1 MCEKCIRAAR
11 RLGHKPLT
19 YGQIK
24 FLAHTEDIPVF
35 SLSVPG
41 GGSLAVYRDVP
52 LFKNRGI
59 NYAIQAHQYKIK
71 RKKTNK
77 KIYNRKRLDPVV

>member
-24 FLAHTEDIPVF
+24 FFAHTEDSPVF
-35 SLSVPG
+35 SIPIPG
-41 GGSLAVYRDVP
+41 GSSMNIYRDVP
-52 LFKNRGI
+52 LFKNLGI
-59 NYAIQAHQYKIK
+59 NYAIQAHKYKIN

-77 KIYNRKRLDPVV
+77 KIYKRKQGKWTY